1 MELSMI
7 SVKGS
12 VDCER
17 GTIITL
23 NTQQNRPKFTAPFV
37 LTARVQPA
45 GVAGFV
51 RLRSDS
57 AFTWDCAAP
66 CRSPLPASVPP
77 GFDNTADTLPTLIGK
92 RQLLNS
98 YGAGVGVKHGQYLVK
113 QRPAPV
119 HFVGS
124 HELIVLAVDFDDDVL
139 AKFLRWRLASGLVT
153 QVPN

>member
-37 LTARVQPA
+37 LTARVRPA

-51 RLRSDS
+51 RLRSAS
-57 AFTWDCAAP
+57 AKTWKCSAL
-66 CRSPLPASVPP
+66 CRSAMPDSVLP
-77 GFDNTADTLPTLIGK
+77 GFDNTAVTRPPLIGK

-98 YGAGVGVKHGQYLVK
+98 YGACVGVKHGQ
-113 QRPAPV
+113 
-119 HFVGS
+119 
-124 HELIVLAVDFDDDVL
+124 
-139 AKFLRWRLASGLVT
+139 
-153 QVPN
+153 